1 MNMFLVLPDISKKG
15 TNFKVSSLLSDSIG
29 FNERIY
35 NRDIL
40 CIFCFYLYSSCA
52 NIVGIYKEPFLT
64 EAFLDPSIFFQHK
77 CHKSYKST
85 IIFYEHSRTIQVYSE
100 IT

>member
-1 MNMFLVLPDISKKG
+1 MYFINSY
-15 TNFKVSSLLSDSIG
+15 LLDA
-29 FNERIY
+29 IY
-35 NRDIL
+35 PTKYIH
-40 CIFCFYLYSSCA
+40 FSVFYGS
-52 NIVGIYKEPFLT
+52 VFGP
-64 EAFLDPSIFFQHK
+64 PIFFQHK